1 MIDNWRQEDEDPDTE
16 SITGEVRTARRIE
29 ELRDMSIHLTH
40 KIQLRLVCLPSQR
53 NTLFFVNMVRRD
65 LSQHVVCIVLALRR
79 CIRGENILALS

>member
-40 KIQLRLVCLPSQR
+40 KIQLRLVCLPS
-53 NTLFFVNMVRRD
+53 
-65 LSQHVVCIVLALRR
+65 
-79 CIRGENILALS
+79 

>member
-40 KIQLRLVCLPSQR
+40 KIQLRLVMCLPSQR
-53 NTLFFVNMVRRD
+53 NTLSLINMVRRTYH
-65 LSQHVVCIVLALRR
+65 SMWFVL
-79 CIRGENILALS
+79 

>member
-40 KIQLRLVCLPSQR
+40 KIQLRLVSLPSQR
-53 NTLFFVNMVRRD
+53 NTLFIVNMVRRD
-65 LSQHVVCIVLALRR
+65 LSQHVVCIVLAMRR
-79 CIRGENILALS
+79 CIQGENILAPS

>member
-53 NTLFFVNMVRRD
+53 NTLFFVNIVRRD
-65 LSQHVVCIVLALRR
+65 LSQYVVYIVLAMRR
-79 CIRGENILALS
+79 CIQGENILTLS

>member
-65 LSQHVVCIVLALRR
+65 LSQHVVCIVLAMRR
-79 CIRGENILALS
+79 CIRGENNLAPS